1 MWVRLRLNLIADVGI
16 VGLPNVGKS
25 SFLKFVT
32 NANPKIADYPF
43 TTLFPNLG
51 VINFKYSKRD
61 RRFTNA
67 FKPGTL
73 SIKGWIISILW
84 FIGMVLFIG
93 AVA

>member
-1 MWVRLRLNLIADVGI
+1 MESLVGI
-16 VGLPNVGKS
+16 LAIIMLIG
-25 SFLKFVT
+25 
-32 NANPKIADYPF
+32 
-43 TTLFPNLG
+43 LG

-84 FIGMVLFIG
+84 FIGMGLFIA

>member
-1 MWVRLRLNLIADVGI
+1 MESLVGI
-16 VGLPNVGKS
+16 LAIIMLIG
-25 SFLKFVT
+25 
-32 NANPKIADYPF
+32 
-43 TTLFPNLG
+43 LG